1 MSEDSNEI
9 TLGDLLKVEKMPEND
24 REAFLERIG
33 NLIID
38 SSVAR
43 LLVSLDDGQVNK
55 LEMYLENVS
64 PEDDVFAYLLRT
76 YPDFQPIVEKEIAA
90 LKTEAL
96 EVFGT

>member
-1 MSEDSNEI
+1 MSEDTSEI
-9 TLGDLLKVEKMPEND
+9 TLGDLLGVEKIPED
-24 REAFLERIG
+24 QRDAFLARVG
-33 NLIID
+33 NLLID

-90 LKTEAL
+90 LHFEAS
-96 EVFGT
+96 EIFGS